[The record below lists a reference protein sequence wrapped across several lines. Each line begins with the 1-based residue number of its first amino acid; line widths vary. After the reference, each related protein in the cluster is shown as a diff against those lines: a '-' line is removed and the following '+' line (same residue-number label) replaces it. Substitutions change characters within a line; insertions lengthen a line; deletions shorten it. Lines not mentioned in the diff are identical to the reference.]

1 MQEAYEDAMFA
12 LLMDYVA
19 ESEGKK
25 AIEEN
30 EALRQDPDAAVPE
43 EVRKACMKEIGR
55 SFRKS
60 SARSMGRFTM
70 KVVNKVAIVALVGG
84 ILFSTAF
91 AASEEFRVNTLNM
104 LIDTVNEGVS
114 FRISSQLVSE
124 HTDLEDLRPGFVPEG
139 YELEDEGSFA
149 GDYWVYYQNEQGDR
163 LDIDIMTTG
172 SSTMIDTEGAE
183 IEPIEVCGIPAYLI
197 DQTKVSG
204 DKHGNIKVIVPNEEQ
219 GYLLNVTS
227 TLHSATAPVIIDREK
242 ILDIVESI
250 YK

>member
-30 EALRQDPDAAVPE
+30 EALRRDPDAAVPE

-114 FRISSQLVSE
+114 FDISSEPVSE
-124 HTDLEDLRPGFVPEG
+124 RTDLEDLRPGFVPEG
-139 YELEDEGSFA
+139 YTLTEEDGFVDS
-149 GDYWVYYQNEQGDR
+149 YWAFYKNEQGDR
-163 LDIDIMTTG
+163 LDIRLSPSG
-172 SSTMIDTEGAE
+172 HFDTEGAE
-183 IEPIEVCGIPAYLI
+183 LEPIQVRGLPAYVI
-197 DQTKVSG
+197 DQIDQVG
-204 DKHGNIKVIVPNEEQ
+204 DNHGIIKVIVINEED
-219 GYLLNVTS
+219 GYILSVISLPHSNVTPTPIS
-227 TLHSATAPVIIDREK
+227 REAIIH
-242 ILDIVESI
+242 ITESLFE
-250 YK
+250 